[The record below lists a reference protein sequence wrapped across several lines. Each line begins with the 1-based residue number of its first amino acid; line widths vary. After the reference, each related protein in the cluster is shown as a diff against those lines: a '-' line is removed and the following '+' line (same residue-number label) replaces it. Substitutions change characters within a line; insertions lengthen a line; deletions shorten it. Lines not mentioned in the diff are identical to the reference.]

1 MTLPQN
7 DWRPAYAIVFADDPA
22 RREELAR
29 LARSARAVACV
40 CADMGSLMAN
50 TDPSA
55 PPAFILTDLATA
67 SRGDWQVCRQL
78 RFPQVE
84 ELLEVPIVVVSE
96 EDEALAVERAVG
108 EFRLGR
114 VLVAGRE
121 REPFAAQVLPLL
133 GEGRAEAKTLPER
146 KPATEGPGAGE
157 EEVRNRM
164 LFDRS
169 PDGIVILDPATAR
182 ILDFNDRACQQL
194 GYSRK
199 EFAKLSVRDVEASE
213 NEEETRRRIEGVVK
227 EGWADFDTL
236 QRTKQGDIRNI
247 HVTAQYFS
255 AGGKPYYLCIW
266 RDITARIRAEEAV
279 RQLSIRYKNI
289 LDDIPDIIME
299 VDTRKAYTWANRAGY
314 EFFGPDVIGK
324 EAGHYFEGMQ
334 DTYGQVQSLFDGSED
349 LHCIES
355 LQRRKDGQKRLL
367 AWWCRVV
374 KDDQGKVTGAMSTA
388 RDMTDIRRHEQERD
402 MAVEVLRLAN
412 ASQSLRRMVRE
423 TAVLFQRLSG
433 CEALGLRLREG
444 EDFPYWE
451 TIGLTPEFVLRENR
465 LCTRDADGRQLENP
479 DGTPLIQNLCGI
491 VIQGRTDPKRP
502 YFSTYGSFWTNGASE
517 LPGQAKDGEPA
528 ICARGRCID
537 EGFESI
543 ALIPLRSGQECIGLL
558 QFLDRRK
565 GRFQEDTVFLWER
578 LSSYLAM
585 GLARC
590 LAEERLRRS
599 EERLQLATK
608 AANDVIWDWD
618 LLKDEYQWSD
628 AGIPVFGWAEVVRAP
643 RTVDWW
649 WKRIHPEDR
658 PRVLKN
664 FHAVVDNPSRSHW
677 EDTYRFQK
685 ADGNFAFVFDRGYI
699 VRSDAGRAVRMIG
712 SLLDLTESRRRE
724 EELLLHSLVLDQIQ
738 DHVTVTDL
746 NGVITYVNRAQCK
759 TFGLPAEAFL
769 GKSTAFF
776 GDDPHHGATQQ
787 EIVEKAKRFGRWR
800 GEVVNT
806 TPEGQRR
813 VMDCRVQTVRNTQG
827 DPIALCGIATD
838 VTEQRLSEQAQRESE
853 EKYTTLFREMLD
865 GFILLEVVRD
875 EAGATRDLRFQ
886 AVNPAFERM
895 TGMKSADIVGQTIS
909 QVMPR
914 LPQTKIE
921 SFINA
926 TLNGEPLFFTDYS
939 PVLKKHFEVTAFSPA
954 PNQFAGIVTDVTLR
968 KALEEQL
975 QQNQKMESVGRLAGG
990 VAHDLNNLLTP
1001 ILGYGEMLS
1010 DEIAPENPLHTSALE
1025 IVRAST
1031 RARDLVGQLL
1041 AFSRKQTLAYRTID
1055 MNRAVEGFSNL
1066 LRRTLRE
1073 DIRFEITL
1081 EPSLQKI
1088 RADIGQLEQVI
1099 MNLSVN
1105 AQDAMPKGGILSL
1118 GTTMAFLEE
1127 GDADLH
1133 PDMKPG
1139 EYVMLTIRDTGSGID
1154 EETRAHIFEPFFSTK
1169 GQLGTGLGLATVYG
1183 IVRQHGGNICVSSD
1197 PGSGTTFRVYLPA
1210 SPEPDPEMTA
1220 ESPGMAEPAATG
1232 TETILVVEDNAQV
1245 HRLTS
1250 TLLRLRGYTVLEAGS
1265 GSEALALLGSG
1276 DQPVHL
1282 LLTDVVMPGMD
1293 GRQLYAQAR
1302 EKRPD
1307 LRVLYMSG
1315 YSQEVIAHHGV
1326 LDEGVQFIPKPF
1338 TLQGLAAMVRKTLD
1352 R

>member
-1 MTLPQN
+1 MTLPRR
-7 DWRPAYAIVFADDPA
+7 DRRTTYAIVVADDPA
-22 RREELAR
+22 QRDELTR
-29 LARSARAVACV
+29 LARSAGTVACV
-40 CADMGSLMAN
+40 CGDMGSVMAN
-50 TDPSA
+50 ADPA
-55 PPAFILTDLATA
+55 DPPAFVLSDMDTA
-67 SRGDWQVCRQL
+67 SRMDWQVCRQL
-78 RFPQVE
+78 RFPQVGT
-84 ELLEVPIVVVSE
+84 LQQVPILVVCSE
-96 EDEALAVERAVG
+96 DAALAVERAVG
-108 EFRLGR
+108 KFRLGR
-114 VLVAGRE
+114 VFMVTGE
-121 REPFAAQVLPLL
+121 PEPFAARVLPFL
-133 GEGRAEAKTLPER
+133 GEFREEARPLPAAS
-146 KPATEGPGAGE
+146 PAGAGDGPNE
-157 EEVRNRM
+157 SETRYRM

-169 PDGIVILDPATAR
+169 PDGVVILDPATAR

-194 GYSRK
+194 GYSRQ
-199 EFAKLSVRDVEASE
+199 EFAKLSVRDVEVVES
-213 NEEETRRRIEGVVK
+213 EEETRRRIEGVVK

-236 QRTKQGDIRNI
+236 QKTKQGDIRNI
-247 HVTAQYFS
+247 HVTAQYFT
-255 AGGKPYYLCIW
+255 AGGQPFYLCIW

-279 RQLSIRYKNI
+279 RHLSIRYKNI

-299 VDTRKAYTWANRAGY
+299 VDTRKVYTWANRAGY

-324 EAGHYFEGMQ
+324 EAAHYFEGEQ
-334 DTYGQVQSLFDGSED
+334 KTYELVQPLFDGNEN
-349 LHCIES
+349 LHCLES
-355 LQRRKDGQKRLL
+355 YQRRKDGENRLL
-367 AWWCRVV
+367 AWWSRVL
-374 KDDQGKVTGAMSTA
+374 KDDQGRVTGAMSSA
-388 RDMTDIRRHEQERD
+388 RDMTDVRRHEKERD
-402 MAVEVLRLAN
+402 LVVEVLRLAN
-412 ASQSLRRMVRE
+412 ASQNIREMVRE
-423 TAVLFQRLSG
+423 AVAFFHRLSG
-433 CEALGLRLREG
+433 CEAVGLRLREG

-451 TIGLTPEFVLRENR
+451 TVGLAPEFILRENR
-465 LCTRDADGRQLENP
+465 LCSRDAEGRLMEEP
-479 DGTPLIQNLCGI
+479 DGTPVIQNLCGT
-491 VIQGRTDPKRP
+491 VIQGRTDPRRP
-502 YFSTYGSFWTNGASE
+502 YFSSYGSFWTNSTSE
-517 LPGQAKDGEPA
+517 LLAKAEAEELPL
-528 ICARGRCID
+528 CNRGRCID
-537 EGFESI
+537 EGFESL

-558 QFLDRRK
+558 QILDRRPH
-565 GRFQEDTVFLWER
+565 RFHGEKVSLWER

-599 EERLQLATK
+599 EERLRLATK

-628 AGIPVFGWAEVVRAP
+628 AGVPVFGWAEAVKAP
-643 RTVDWW
+643 QTVDWW

-658 PRVLKN
+658 RKVLKN
-664 FHAVVDNPSRSHW
+664 FHATVDNPSRSHW

-685 ADGNFAFVFDRGYI
+685 ADGSFASVFDRGYI

-738 DHVTVTDL
+738 DHVTVTNLD
-746 NGVITYVNRAQCK
+746 GIITYVNRAQCK
-759 TFGLPAEAFL
+759 TFGLPSEAFL
-769 GKSTAFF
+769 GKPTEFF
-776 GDDPHHGATQQ
+776 GDDSQHGATQQ

-806 TPEGQRR
+806 TPDGQRR
-813 VMDCRVQTVRNTQG
+813 VMDCRVQTVRNSQG

-838 VTEQRLSEQAQRESE
+838 ITDQRQSDQARRESE

-865 GFILLEVVRD
+865 GFILMEVERD
-875 EAGATRDLRFQ
+875 EAEVPRDLRFL
-886 AVNPAFERM
+886 AINPSFERM
-895 TGMKSADIVGQTIS
+895 SGMKSADIVGQPLS
-909 QVMPR
+909 KVMPR
-914 LPQTKIE
+914 LSRAHIE
-921 SFINA
+921 SFINVA
-926 TLNGEPLFFTDYS
+926 LNGEPLFFTDYS
-939 PVLKKHFEVTAFSPA
+939 PALKKHFEVTAFRPG
-954 PNQFAGIVTDVTLR
+954 PNQFAGIVTDVTMR
-968 KALEEQL
+968 KVLEEQL

-1001 ILGYGEMLS
+1001 ILGYGEMLI

-1041 AFSRKQTLAYRTID
+1041 AFSRKQTLAYKTID
-1055 MNRAVEGFSNL
+1055 VNRAVEGFSNL

-1081 EPSLQKI
+1081 DPSLQKI

-1105 AQDAMPKGGILSL
+1105 AQDAMPKGGVLSL

-1127 GDADLH
+1127 GDGDLH

-1139 EYVMLTIRDTGSGID
+1139 EYVVLTIRDTGSGID
-1154 EETRAHIFEPFFSTK
+1154 EETRTHIFEPFFSTK

-1183 IVRQHGGNICVSSD
+1183 IVRQHGGNICVFSE
-1197 PGSGTTFRVYLPA
+1197 PGRGTIFRVYLPA
-1210 SPEPDPEMTA
+1210 CPEPCAELPV
-1220 ESPGMAEPAATG
+1220 ESPGLPEPAATG

-1265 GSEALALLGSG
+1265 GSEALSLLDSG
-1276 DQPVHL
+1276 NQPVHL

-1293 GRQLYAQAR
+1293 GRQLYAQAS
-1302 EKRPD
+1302 ETRPD

-1315 YSQEVIAHHGV
+1315 YSQDVIAHHGI
-1326 LDEGVQFIPKPF
+1326 LDEGVQFIQKPF
-1338 TLQGLAAMVRKTLD
+1338 TLQGLAAKVRETLD